1 MEAVFDM
8 VYQTDFIN
16 AKEGDALLEAF
27 ENDENPEILD
37 ILESF
42 QKHNDYLRLKNE
54 ITDVAEKIH
63 K

>member
-1 MEAVFDM
+1 LEAVFDM